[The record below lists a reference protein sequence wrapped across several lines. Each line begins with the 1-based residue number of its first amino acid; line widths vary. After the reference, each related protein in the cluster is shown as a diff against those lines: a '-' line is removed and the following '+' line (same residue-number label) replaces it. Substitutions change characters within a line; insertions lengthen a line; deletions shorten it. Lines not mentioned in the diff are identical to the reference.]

1 MSSKAERG
9 LVSVIVPVYNAGKY
23 LEKCIQSILCQTCRD
38 FELLLVNDGSKDNS
52 GAICEEYRK
61 KDSRIKVLHKGNQ
74 GVSSARNEGLK
85 RCRGEY
91 VAFVDSD
98 DYVKEN
104 YLECLL
110 TGLQE
115 HGADISIC
123 NYWFKEEN
131 KMSPACRLESC
142 LVASN
147 SHMNYCKYGLLL
159 ITVWGKLFKRDVI
172 YNIFFDTAI
181 SFGEDSLFVAQALK
195 NASRIFFKS
204 DTLYVYRISK
214 SFGKYGIG
222 GMEEAVSVWDKIARM
237 QEPESDVVSF

>member
-61 KDSRIKVLHKGNQ
+61 KDPRIKVIHKGNQ

-98 DYVKEN
+98 D
-104 YLECLL
+104 
-110 TGLQE
+110 
-115 HGADISIC
+115 
-123 NYWFKEEN
+123 
-131 KMSPACRLESC
+131 
-142 LVASN
+142 
-147 SHMNYCKYGLLL
+147 
-159 ITVWGKLFKRDVI
+159 
-172 YNIFFDTAI
+172 
-181 SFGEDSLFVAQALK
+181 
-195 NASRIFFKS
+195 
-204 DTLYVYRISK
+204 
-214 SFGKYGIG
+214 
-222 GMEEAVSVWDKIARM
+222 
-237 QEPESDVVSF
+237 

>member
-1 MSSKAERG
+1 M
-9 LVSVIVPVYNAGKY
+9 
-23 LEKCIQSILCQTCRD
+23 
-38 FELLLVNDGSKDNS
+38 
-52 GAICEEYRK
+52 
-61 KDSRIKVLHKGNQ
+61 
-74 GVSSARNEGLK
+74 
-85 RCRGEY
+85 
-91 VAFVDSD
+91 
-98 DYVKEN
+98 
-104 YLECLL
+104 

-172 YNIFFDTAI
+172 YNIFFDMAI

-195 NASRIFFKS
+195 KASRIFFNS

-222 GMEEAVSVWDKIARM
+222 SMEEAVSVWDKIARM
-237 QEPESDVVSF
+237 QEPESIAYWSARFIYLKHIRQVVNQDGHTWMMFQKEFKKNWKTARAIKYNFKETLLLILLAYAPSVYFLLYRKKDNFLKKLSV